1 MTAATSAHGKPA
13 ADAEASHDARAAA
26 ALPAPTLTL
35 VGALVFLLG
44 TGVLAAAFDAD
55 LPPRSQ
61 SLLFW
66 SGLGLSLMAT
76 MAVGLRR
83 NARDWERTTALAA
96 FGALLYLPYVL
107 RSPEYPIFGE
117 DLQQLQSVR
126 QLAETAHTQ
135 LVFPG
140 LDLVALSL
148 HDLTGLGLESVA
160 RIVPLTVHTV
170 TPLIV
175 FGIARTLGLGARTS
189 FLAGLIYLAN
199 PAFFFLH
206 SAFSPETLGMLL
218 FLATWAAVVACAED
232 RSAAAVY
239 VPAIAVLVAGTV
251 VIDHLSALM
260 VGLSFVV
267 VAAAVALLERKDV
280 ARDAFALAAGSIV
293 LLNLW
298 LLVHATTA
306 GDYVSAAFGAGID
319 GLVDSLELQA
329 QGRDDPFTRQ
339 GLSQLDRIVG
349 YGAPFVALVLCLAG
363 MYLLWRRSWPRGTD
377 VLLIALMVIG
387 PVLWTLTAPVG
398 VSGTSEIVHRTWP
411 FLFLGVAIYA
421 AVAARKLHGT
431 RFAPWPL
438 GAGLVLAV
446 VGFLVAG
453 GIVIGD
459 NVGGRFPRPAPST
472 AAGPESVTD
481 DAIAAARWLKETS
494 GPGHAVLGDRGSE
507 LIFGSYG
514 DQRPAAW
521 NGQIPFV
528 AETPDQIAAGLRRLG
543 ATHVVVDRRITELPP
558 RFGHYFAPQETRAA
572 TYGQPFPRGQVR
584 KLDDVRSLSLIYDNG
599 NIAIYGPVAVVH

>member
-1 MTAATSAHGKPA
+1 M
-13 ADAEASHDARAAA
+13 
-26 ALPAPTLTL
+26 
-35 VGALVFLLG
+35 
-44 TGVLAAAFDAD
+44 
-55 LPPRSQ
+55 
-61 SLLFW
+61 
-66 SGLGLSLMAT
+66 
-76 MAVGLRR
+76 
-83 NARDWERTTALAA
+83 
-96 FGALLYLPYVL
+96 
-107 RSPEYPIFGE
+107 
-117 DLQQLQSVR
+117 
-126 QLAETAHTQ
+126 
-135 LVFPG
+135 
-140 LDLVALSL
+140 
-148 HDLTGLGLESVA
+148 
-160 RIVPLTVHTV
+160 
-170 TPLIV
+170 
-175 FGIARTLGLGARTS
+175 
-189 FLAGLIYLAN
+189 
-199 PAFFFLH
+199 
-206 SAFSPETLGMLL
+206 
-218 FLATWAAVVACAED
+218 
-232 RSAAAVY
+232 
-239 VPAIAVLVAGTV
+239 PAIAVLVAGTV

-260 VGLSFVV
+260 IGLSFVV

-431 RFAPWPL
+431 CCAPWPL

-494 GPGHAVLGDRGSE
+494 GPGHAGRSATG
-507 LIFGSYG
+507 
-514 DQRPAAW
+514 AA
-521 NGQIPFV
+521 N
-528 AETPDQIAAGLRRLG
+528 
-543 ATHVVVDRRITELPP
+543 
-558 RFGHYFAPQETRAA
+558 
-572 TYGQPFPRGQVR
+572 
-584 KLDDVRSLSLIYDNG
+584 
-599 NIAIYGPVAVVH
+599 

>member
-319 GLVDSLELQA
+319 GLLDSLELQA

-472 AAGPESVTD
+472 VG
-481 DAIAAARWLKETS
+481 R
-494 GPGHAVLGDRGSE
+494 PGIGHRRRDRGSA
-507 LIFGSYG
+507 LAQG
-514 DQRPAAW
+514 DERSGPCSCSATGAA
-521 NGQIPFV
+521 
-528 AETPDQIAAGLRRLG
+528 
-543 ATHVVVDRRITELPP
+543 
-558 RFGHYFAPQETRAA
+558 
-572 TYGQPFPRGQVR
+572 
-584 KLDDVRSLSLIYDNG
+584 S
-599 NIAIYGPVAVVH
+599 